1 VWLRPRIWPK
11 LGEWPNRISRFTQ
24 MEWLF
29 RLSMWGIDRLAVAG
43 NNAVHVVEGAGS
55 LGWFLIFMLIAFL
68 LFR

>member
-1 VWLRPRIWPK
+1 
-11 LGEWPNRISRFTQ
+11 
-24 MEWLF
+24 
-29 RLSMWGIDRLAVAG
+29 MWGLDRLAVAG